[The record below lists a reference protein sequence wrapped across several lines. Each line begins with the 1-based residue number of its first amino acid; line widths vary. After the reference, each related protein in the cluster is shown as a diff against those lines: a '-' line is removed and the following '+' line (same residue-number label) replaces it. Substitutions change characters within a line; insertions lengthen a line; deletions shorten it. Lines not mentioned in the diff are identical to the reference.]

1 MGHRMAFATANKKS
15 SKKQAAVCDD
25 KKIRLYMDMAF
36 KQNMACPLNA
46 EQTHYLRRVMRC
58 AKGEHILVFNGRDG
72 EWQAEIETLSKKQAR
87 LYLHHQTRPQTNLP
101 DLWLIFALIK
111 NARLDFIAQKATEMG
126 VAKMLPIIT
135 KRTQGGRHRRVNLAR
150 LHANA
155 IEAAEQCGLLQVP
168 EIAPPQKLVTL
179 LTQWESIAPA
189 RQIVFCDESA
199 HKGAGLDDMA
209 KLRGQPAALLI
220 GPEGGFDEAE
230 REQLLARH
238 DVCHISLGPRILRTD
253 TAAIAGL
260 AACQMLFGDW
270 QEREAIKEN
279 EHG

>member
-1 MGHRMAFATANKKS
+1 
-15 SKKQAAVCDD
+15 
-25 KKIRLYMDMAF
+25 MDMAF
-36 KQNMACPLNA
+36 KQNMACPLNG

-58 AKGEHILVFNGRDG
+58 ATGDQILVFNGRDG

-101 DLWLIFALIK
+101 DLWLIFAPIK
-111 NARLDFIAQKATEMG
+111 NARIDFIAQKATEMG
-126 VAKMLPIIT
+126 VAKLLPIIT

-150 LHANA
+150 LQANA

-168 EIAPPQKLVTL
+168 DIIAPQTLKAL
-179 LTQWESIAPA
+179 LTQWESLAPA

-199 HKGAGLDDMA
+199 HKGAGLDALA
-209 KLRGQPAALLI
+209 KLKGKPAALLI

-230 REQLLARH
+230 RSQLLARR
-238 DVCHISLGPRILRTD
+238 DVCPISLGPRILRSD

-270 QEREAIKEN
+270 QARESIKGN
-279 EHG
+279 RHG

>member
-1 MGHRMAFATANKKS
+1 MGHRMAFATANRKS
-15 SKKQAAVCDD
+15 SKKQTAVCGDR
-25 KKIRLYMDMAF
+25 KIRLYMDMAF
-36 KQNMACPLNA
+36 AENMACALNG

-58 AKGEHILVFNGRDG
+58 AKGDKILVFNGRDG

-126 VAKMLPIIT
+126 VVKLLPIIT

-168 EIAPPQKLVTL
+168 EIATPQTLTGL
-179 LTQWESIAPA
+179 LTQWARIAPA

-199 HKGAGLDDMA
+199 HKGAGLDALA
-209 KLRGQPAALLI
+209 KLRGKPAALLI

-230 REQLLARH
+230 REQLLANR
-238 DVCHISLGPRILRTD
+238 DVCRISLGPRILRTD

-270 QEREAIKEN
+270 QADESVK
-279 EHG
+279 GSKGK